1 MKTNFN
7 SKRRNNVQKTSLN
20 VIAVIISLVIL
31 SVNVD
36 AQGMWQSFQEMK
48 NADDNE
54 MLLANDARSLSSEN
68 EAGLT
73 ETNTY
78 SAYEEQETEATL
90 NLEDWMTNASF
101 FTVNA
106 MNTETEDALELEDWM
121 VNENYFSQS
130 AFQFETETENA
141 LELED
146 WMVNENY
153 FQAPKNGDE
162 PLALE
167 NWMVAD
173 KYWAN

>member
-7 SKRRNNVQKTSLN
+7 SKRKNNVQKTSLN
-20 VIAVIISLVIL
+20 VIAIIISLVIL

-54 MLLANDARSLSSEN
+54 MLLANDSQNHSYEN

-73 ETNTY
+73 EASSY
-78 SAYEEQETEATL
+78 EAYEEQETEATL
-90 NLEDWMTNASF
+90 DLEDWMTNESF
-101 FTVNA
+101 FTVNT
-106 MNTETEDALELEDWM
+106 M
-121 VNENYFSQS
+121 
-130 AFQFETETENA
+130 ETETENA

-153 FQAPKNGDE
+153 FNQAVFQNEAETESALELEDWMVNDTYFQAPKNVE
-162 PLALE
+162 TPLALE
-167 NWMVAD
+167 NWMLAEN
-173 KYWAN
+173 YWTN